1 MTSNIAGAVFNLL
14 VLAFFAVAVIGAA
27 LATYAAVSLK
37 RREVELSRLAGEEP
51 LTTTSVTQ

>member
-14 VLAFFAVAVIGAA
+14 VFAFFAVAVIGVA

-37 RREVELSRLAGEEP
+37 RRDTEQGE
-51 LTTTSVTQ
+51 